1 MCQVLHTHL
10 SVSQQMVSINMPIL
24 QMSKLRLRLVLGLLK
39 VTHMIRE
46 VPNPNSTQISNFP
59 FFSYIISDHLFH

>member
-46 VPNPNSTQISNFP
+46 VPNPNPTQISNFP
-59 FFSYIISDHLFH
+59 FFPYIISDHLFH

>member
-1 MCQVLHTHL
+1 
-10 SVSQQMVSINMPIL
+10 
-24 QMSKLRLRLVLGLLK
+24 MSKLRLRLVHGWFK

-59 FFSYIISDHLFH
+59 FFSYIISDHFFH

>member
-1 MCQVLHTHL
+1 
-10 SVSQQMVSINMPIL
+10 MVSINMPIL

>member
-1 MCQVLHTHL
+1 MA
-10 SVSQQMVSINMPIL
+10 SINMLIL
-24 QMSKLRLRLVLGLLK
+24 QMSKLRLRLVHGWFK

-59 FFSYIISDHLFH
+59 FFSYIISDRLFTKHPLVIRI